1 MRKRLVIIAVLL
13 VVVSFA
19 AGHQLGLRGYTAA
32 ADEFPKVTLSREV
45 SAQTLDFA
53 LFWEVWDS
61 IHQRYFDPSRI
72 NDAALVFGAIKGMVA
87 AVGDPYT
94 VFLTPEENRVTGE
107 DLSGNFDG
115 VGIQIGFRGSQL
127 AVIAPLPGS
136 PAEQAGVRA
145 GDFIVAI
152 ADEQKGIERG
162 TVGISLPEAVQII
175 RGPAGSTVALTL
187 TREGVDGTI
196 TAEVERRSIDVPSV
210 LLNFEGEEENVAHLR
225 LLRFGGST
233 QKEWDDAVVE
243 ILQREGLR
251 GIVLDLRNNPGG
263 FLQGAIDLSADF
275 LETGSTV
282 VIEERS
288 NGQRQEFVTEK
299 IGRLKNRDLVVLVNA
314 GSASASEILAGALRD
329 NISTLILGVNS
340 FGKGTIQDREE
351 LERGVGLHV
360 TVAKWLTPA
369 GVWLNEKGIIPDVTI
384 EDDAQTP
391 EDEQFEAAIEQII

>member
-196 TAEVERRSIDVPSV
+196 TAEVERKSIDVPSV
-210 LLNFEGEEENVAHLR
+210 LLSFEGEGENVAHLR